1 MQRGT
6 GVRVQ
11 NWEGSIISHPSVVV
25 HPESVDDI
33 IAIVKD
39 SETYPSPIRAIGSNH
54 STTRCGVADN
64 GTVVDMSKM
73 NRIIDVGSD
82 YVTAEAGALYIDVAK
97 ELQRHGLQ
105 FYVNVEL
112 GNLTIGSACCGGTK
126 DASMPGEFGQ
136 VCSYASLIKLVTP
149 SGELLEVSE
158 DDPELLQIMRSSYG
172 LLGIV
177 YEATFK
183 VRALQPMAVH
193 HTTYSL
199 PDFEAQLP
207 SLIARGESMMLYVY
221 PFLNAVT
228 IEFRTYHD
236 VEGSPNRRAWRIRN
250 WVWKTLAP
258 GVGTFASRFI
268 PIKSLRYFLI
278 NRFNRITQ
286 FALKLVVNSEHTI
299 ATDQMIR
306 YPPKAGMIKYT
317 FSIWAFPEAEYTS
330 VLHAYFEFCR
340 QHYREHGYRCDLL
353 NVGYRIAEDTSSLF
367 SYSFDGNVLTVDPVA
382 SGASGWDDF
391 LKAYNRFCS
400 QHGGVPLFNQTKW
413 IEPEQAK
420 KAFGD
425 RLEKFNEYRNRYDP
439 TNRLLNQ
446 YFEQMLA

>member
-11 NWEGSIISHPSVVV
+11 NWEGSIVSHPSVVV
-25 HPESVDDI
+25 HPQSVDDV

-54 STTRCGVADN
+54 STTRCGVADS

-73 NRIIDVGSD
+73 DRIIDVGSD

-136 VCSYASLIKLVTP
+136 VCSYASVIKLVTP
-149 SGELLEVSE
+149 SGELLEVTE

-207 SLIARGESMMLYVY
+207 SLIARGESMMLYIY

-236 VEGSPNRRAWRIRN
+236 VEGSPNRRVWRIRN
-250 WVWKTLAP
+250 WVWKTVAP

-268 PIKSLRYFLI
+268 PIRQLR
-278 NRFNRITQ
+278 T
-286 FALKLVVNSEHTI
+286 KC
-299 ATDQMIR
+299 
-306 YPPKAGMIKYT
+306 PWGC
-317 FSIWAFPEAEYTS
+317 TS
-330 VLHAYFEFCR
+330 VLSSAYES
-340 QHYREHGYRCDLL
+340 
-353 NVGYRIAEDTSSLF
+353 AASTS
-367 SYSFDGNVLTVDPVA
+367 A
-382 SGASGWDDF
+382 DF
-391 LKAYNRFCS
+391 L
-400 QHGGVPLFNQTKW
+400 
-413 IEPEQAK
+413 
-420 KAFGD
+420 
-425 RLEKFNEYRNRYDP
+425 
-439 TNRLLNQ
+439 
-446 YFEQMLA
+446 